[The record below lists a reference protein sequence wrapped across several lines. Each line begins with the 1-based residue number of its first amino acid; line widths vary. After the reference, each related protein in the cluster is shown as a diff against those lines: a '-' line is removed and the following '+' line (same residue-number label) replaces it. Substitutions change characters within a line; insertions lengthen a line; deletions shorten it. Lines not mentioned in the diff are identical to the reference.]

1 MYGKTGKTRIIHI
14 IHKGNYWQNPDNA
27 IDQLETIFGH
37 ICMRQLLKI

>member
-1 MYGKTGKTRIIHI
+1 MYGKIGKTRIIHI